1 MASDTGGPTG
11 GDATAESENDTVYC
25 RNCGEQI
32 AAEAELCPNCGVRQR
47 PPPSAVDDKR
57 LVAALLAIL
66 LGSFG
71 AHKFYLG
78 RTKMGILYLLF
89 FWTGLPGL
97 VGIVEGALYLSKSR
111 EEFEAK
117 YVEREH

>member
-1 MASDTGGPTG
+1 MASDTDT
-11 GDATAESENDTVYC
+11 TKTETVYC
-25 RNCGEQI
+25 HNCGEQI
-32 AAEAELCPNCGVRQR
+32 DAAAELCPHCGVRQR

-78 RTKMGILYLLF
+78 RTKVGILYLLF

-117 YVEREH
+117 YAERDR

>member
-1 MASDTGGPTG
+1 MAGDTDASTG
-11 GDATAESENDTVYC
+11 TEAAATGESRTVYC
-25 RNCGEQI
+25 RNCGERI
-32 AAEAELCPNCGVRQR
+32 DAEAELCPNCGVRQR
-47 PPPSAVDDKR
+47 PPPSAVDDRR

-71 AHKFYLG
+71 AHRFYLG
-78 RTKMGILYLLF
+78 RTKTGLLYLLF
-89 FWTGLPGL
+89 FWTGIPGL

-111 EEFEAK
+111 EEFEAR